1 MILFSPITA
10 NHIATDRSKGIETI
24 YDGASAFTMLPSF
37 DTNPG
42 IMNNVNIQKT
52 AVKKSVR
59 YLFFLL
65 SNIGA
70 TRNKASANIINMIIT
85 KG

>member
-1 MILFSPITA
+1 LILFSPITA
-10 NHIATDRSKGIETI
+10 NHIATNRLKGIETI
-24 YDGASAFTMLPSF
+24 YDGISAPARNPSF

-42 IMNNVNIQKT
+42 IMNNVIMQKT
-52 AVKKSVR
+52 AVAISVR

-70 TRNKASANIINMIIT
+70 TRNKANAININIISTI
-85 KG
+85 G

>member
-10 NHIATDRSKGIETI
+10 NHVATDRFKGIEMT
-24 YDGASAFTMLPSF
+24 YDGTSAPARNPSF
-37 DTNPG
+37 DTNAG
-42 IMNNVNIQKT
+42 IMNNVIMQKT
-52 AVKKSVR
+52 AVAISVR

-70 TRNKASANIINMIIT
+70 TRNKANANIINMIIT